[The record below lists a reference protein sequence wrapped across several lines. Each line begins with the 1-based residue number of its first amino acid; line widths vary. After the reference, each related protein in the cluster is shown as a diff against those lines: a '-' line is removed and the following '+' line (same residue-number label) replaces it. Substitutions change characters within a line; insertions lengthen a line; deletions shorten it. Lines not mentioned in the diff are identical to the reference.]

1 MIVFLYLCSD
11 KVYVGIK
18 EKKDIFMATWFE
30 CKISYDKTQ
39 DNGSVKRVSE
49 VYIID
54 ALSFTEAEAR
64 IIEEQRPFISGDF
77 SVSAVKRTKIA
88 EISWNEG
95 GDKWYMVKV
104 GFITVDEKSGLEKRT
119 ASLTLVQ
126 ATDFKDAVANFE
138 AFMKGSLGDYDIISI
153 AETPVMDVY
162 KMKVVD

>member
-1 MIVFLYLCSD
+1 
-11 KVYVGIK
+11 
-18 EKKDIFMATWFE
+18 
-30 CKISYDKTQ
+30 
-39 DNGSVKRVSE
+39 
-49 VYIID
+49 
-54 ALSFTEAEAR
+54 
-64 IIEEQRPFISGDF
+64 
-77 SVSAVKRTKIA
+77 
-88 EISWNEG
+88 
-95 GDKWYMVKV
+95 MVKV